1 MDERMRYTSGPWVIV
16 GGALIGALAGYL
28 FATPDG
34 RRRRDAAIRA
44 LEDFSVECRSVL
56 VASGRLLHAASD
68 GWNAFDHTTRG
79 SRTEGV
85 H

>member
-1 MDERMRYTSGPWVIV
+1 MSQASSRWVIV

-28 FATPDG
+28 FGTPDG

-44 LEDFSVECRSVL
+44 LEDLSVECRRIV
-56 VASGRLLHAASD
+56 VASARLLHAASD
-68 GWNAFDHTTRG
+68 GWNAVDQTTRG